1 METEIAS
8 TVTLLF
14 DALEVE
20 LEVAPSVA
28 APVRTTVPPSAAEVC
43 WVMSLVIVT
52 PLPPNA
58 LTRKKLI
65 EAVEVFVDVAV
76 ALRVDPCRV
85 PPVEPADVEPA
96 TSEVIF
102 W

>member
-1 METEIAS
+1 METEIAA
-8 TVTLLF
+8 TVTLWF

-43 WVMSLVIVT
+43 WVTSLVIVT

-76 ALRVDPCRV
+76 ALRVDPCRGT
-85 PPVEPADVEPA
+85 PGEPAAAAPGTAEG
-96 TSEVIF
+96 
-102 W
+102 